1 MHIIPP
7 SSLPNFHGLDN
18 EDPNTFLFEFEVLC
32 RGYDYC
38 TNDQR
43 LKVFPLTLKGVA
55 LQWFISLGGNC
66 IKTWEEMKNVFL
78 EKYQEYC
85 KVNEDIFSMIQGEDE
100 SLVDY
105 LERFK

>member
-1 MHIIPP
+1 MNHIVTFEFPISDLGGVTQMHIIPS

-43 LKVFPLTLKGVA
+43 LKVLPLTLKGV
-55 LQWFISLGGNC
+55 SL
-66 IKTWEEMKNVFL
+66 
-78 EKYQEYC
+78 
-85 KVNEDIFSMIQGEDE
+85 
-100 SLVDY
+100 
-105 LERFK
+105 